1 MEYNITETIVTRCI
15 IIIIIIIIMFNHQ
28 KGDSYR
34 NRSIIETIENDAF
47 T

>member
-1 MEYNITETIVTRCI
+1 MEYNITETIVTRC